1 MAFID
6 DIKSALRIDGNESDA
21 EVNDLIAAAK
31 LDLKIAGVNSTD
43 DTDKLIKRA
52 ITLYCKANYGYDGD
66 AERLEKSYVSLKQH
80 LSLSTEYAE
89 VVAP

>member
-1 MAFID
+1 MALID
-6 DIKSALRIDGNESDA
+6 DIKTALRVDGNASDS
-21 EVNDLIAAAK
+21 EITDLIAAAK

-43 DTDKLIKRA
+43 ETDKLIKRA
-52 ITLYCKANYGYDGD
+52 ITLYCKANYGYDSD

-89 VVAP
+89 VVVT